1 MEGQIA
7 SLRAE
12 LLHKEQENERVQLD
26 LLKER
31 EDREKAQ
38 KQVHI
43 CWFQGKPL
51 HLGGGEGGMNFV
63 TLLGQFR
70 TPSGWNRYT
79 AGVGVWMIWCTLYI
93 ASTACL
99 RDKGT

>member
-1 MEGQIA
+1 VEFQIA

-38 KQVHI
+38 KQASLDTRRRLP
-43 CWFQGKPL
+43 FLFFFPQ
-51 HLGGGEGGMNFV
+51 
-63 TLLGQFR
+63 
-70 TPSGWNRYT
+70 SGRSKWREP
-79 AGVGVWMIWCTLYI
+79 GVQM
-93 ASTACL
+93 
-99 RDKGT
+99 

>member
-1 MEGQIA
+1 VEFQIA

-38 KQVHI
+38 KQVSA
-43 CWFQGKPL
+43 L
-51 HLGGGEGGMNFV
+51 
-63 TLLGQFR
+63 
-70 TPSGWNRYT
+70 TPFTG
-79 AGVGVWMIWCTLYI
+79 
-93 ASTACL
+93 
-99 RDKGT
+99 